1 MDPVITSVVVFS
13 FFPGEFN
20 VFSAPVQRGVQP
32 RELLPAEISH

>member
-1 MDPVITSVVVFS
+1 MDPVITSLVFS

-32 RELLPAEISH
+32 RELLFAEISH